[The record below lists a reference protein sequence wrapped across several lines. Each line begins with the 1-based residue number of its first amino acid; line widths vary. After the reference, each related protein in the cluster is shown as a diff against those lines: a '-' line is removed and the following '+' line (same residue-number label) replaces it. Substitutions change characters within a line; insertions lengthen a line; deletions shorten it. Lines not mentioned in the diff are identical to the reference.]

1 MDADCVRHGRSFL
14 ELTRHRG
21 SFRLDGATPAFYGLF
36 LRADKGTMMLFDR
49 RRRQSPPF
57 FLLLVIPLAF
67 PSCGGPDTTGPSS
80 GLTCIDDSP
89 DCVDRRQK
97 TLRYLVDD
105 KDRAWIA
112 AHPPPEA
119 YASGVRLFALKN
131 KKKDLTCDELVRGR
145 DEADRAPGVL
155 RGPDGVNLTP
165 AQKSRGIMLASEVSR
180 ELGAEIKRRCKKA

>member
-1 MDADCVRHGRSFL
+1 
-14 ELTRHRG
+14 
-21 SFRLDGATPAFYGLF
+21 
-36 LRADKGTMMLFDR
+36 MMFFDR
-49 RRRQSPPF
+49 RRRRILPSF
-57 FLLLVIPLAF
+57 LLVIAPLAL
-67 PSCGGPDTTGPSS
+67 PACGGPDADGPSS
-80 GLTCIDDSP
+80 GLTCVDDLP

-131 KKKDLTCDELVRGR
+131 KKRDLTCDELARGR

-155 RGPDGVNLTP
+155 RGPEGVNLTP
-165 AQKSRGIMLASEVSR
+165 AQKSRGVMLASEVSR

>member
-1 MDADCVRHGRSFL
+1 MIVPFL
-14 ELTRHRG
+14 KRAVAR
-21 SFRLDGATPAFYGLF
+21 SFRLDAATLAFYGLL

-49 RRRQSPPF
+49 RRRQCPPL
-57 FLLLVIPLAF
+57 FLMLIVPLAF
-67 PSCGGPDTTGPSS
+67 PACGGPDTTGPSS
-80 GLTCIDDSP
+80 GLTCVDDSP

-131 KKKDLTCDELVRGR
+131 KKKDLTCDELARGR

-155 RGPDGVNLTP
+155 RGPEGANLTP

>member
-1 MDADCVRHGRSFL
+1 
-14 ELTRHRG
+14 
-21 SFRLDGATPAFYGLF
+21 
-36 LRADKGTMMLFDR
+36 MMFFDR
-49 RRRQSPPF
+49 RRRRILPSF
-57 FLLLVIPLAF
+57 LLVIAPLAL
-67 PSCGGPDTTGPSS
+67 PACGGPDADGPSS
-80 GLTCIDDSP
+80 GLTCVDDSP
-89 DCVDRRQK
+89 DCVDRRQN

-131 KKKDLTCDELVRGR
+131 KKKDLTCDELARGR

-155 RGPDGVNLTP
+155 RGPEGVNLTS

-180 ELGAEIKRRCKKA
+180 ELGAEMKRRCRKA

>member
-1 MDADCVRHGRSFL
+1 L
-14 ELTRHRG
+14 
-21 SFRLDGATPAFYGLF
+21 
-36 LRADKGTMMLFDR
+36 LRADKGTMMFFDR
-49 RRRQSPPF
+49 RRRRILPSF
-57 FLLLVIPLAF
+57 LLVIAPLAL
-67 PSCGGPDTTGPSS
+67 PACGGPDADGPSS
-80 GLTCIDDSP
+80 GLTCVDDSP

-119 YASGVRLFALKN
+119 YASGVRLFALKD
-131 KKKDLTCDELVRGR
+131 KKKDLTCDELARGR

-155 RGPDGVNLTP
+155 RGPEGVNLTP

>member
-1 MDADCVRHGRSFL
+1 MSC
-14 ELTRHRG
+14 
-21 SFRLDGATPAFYGLF
+21 
-36 LRADKGTMMLFDR
+36 DR
-49 RRRQSPPF
+49 RRRRILPSF
-57 FLLLVIPLAF
+57 LLVIAPLAL
-67 PSCGGPDTTGPSS
+67 PACGGPDADGPSS
-80 GLTCIDDSP
+80 GLTCVDDSP

-131 KKKDLTCDELVRGR
+131 KKKDLTCDELARGR

-155 RGPDGVNLTP
+155 RGPEGVNLTS

>member
-1 MDADCVRHGRSFL
+1 MIVPFRRERVRVIR
-14 ELTRHRG
+14 
-21 SFRLDGATPAFYGLF
+21 FRLDGATLAFYGLF

-49 RRRQSPPF
+49 RRRQIPPF
-57 FLLLVIPLAF
+57 FLLLIAPLALLA
-67 PSCGGPDTTGPSS
+67 CGGPDTSGPSS
-80 GLTCIDDSP
+80 GLTCVDDSP

-105 KDRAWIA
+105 KDRAWVT

-131 KKKDLTCDELVRGR
+131 KKRDLTCEELVHGR
-145 DEADRAPGVL
+145 EEADRAPTVL
-155 RGPDGVNLTP
+155 RGPEGVNLTP

-180 ELGAEIKRRCKKA
+180 ELSAEIKRRCKKA

>member
-1 MDADCVRHGRSFL
+1 L
-14 ELTRHRG
+14 
-21 SFRLDGATPAFYGLF
+21 
-36 LRADKGTMMLFDR
+36 LRADKGTMMFFDR
-49 RRRQSPPF
+49 RRRRILPSF
-57 FLLLVIPLAF
+57 LLVIAPLAL
-67 PSCGGPDTTGPSS
+67 PACGGPDADGPSS
-80 GLTCIDDSP
+80 GLTCVDDSP

-131 KKKDLTCDELVRGR
+131 KKKDLTCEELAHGR
-145 DEADRAPGVL
+145 EEADRAPTVL
-155 RGPDGVNLTP
+155 RGPEGSNLTP

-180 ELGAEIKRRCKKA
+180 ELSAEIKRRCKKA

>member
-1 MDADCVRHGRSFL
+1 VCHDRPFPQRASARRP
-14 ELTRHRG
+14 
-21 SFRLDGATPAFYGLF
+21 FRLDGATLAFYGLF

-49 RRRQSPPF
+49 RRRQIPPF
-57 FLLLVIPLAF
+57 FLVLFAPLAL
-67 PSCGGPDTTGPSS
+67 PACGGPDTNGPSS
-80 GLTCIDDSP
+80 GLTCVDDSP

-105 KDRAWIA
+105 KDRAWVT

-131 KKKDLTCDELVRGR
+131 KKKDLTCEELAHGR
-145 DEADRAPGVL
+145 EEADRAPTVL
-155 RGPDGVNLTP
+155 RGPEGSNLTP

-180 ELGAEIKRRCKKA
+180 ELSAEIKRRCKKA